1 MSLPTAVTA
10 SVGMPYRVPMSTI
23 FVILMMEF
31 FLYSPPIKACT
42 AMAHTLSR
50 IDWNIEII
58 GFFVNDE

>member
-1 MSLPTAVTA
+1 
-10 SVGMPYRVPMSTI
+10 MPYRVPMSTI

-31 FLYSPPIKACT
+31 FSYSPPIKACT